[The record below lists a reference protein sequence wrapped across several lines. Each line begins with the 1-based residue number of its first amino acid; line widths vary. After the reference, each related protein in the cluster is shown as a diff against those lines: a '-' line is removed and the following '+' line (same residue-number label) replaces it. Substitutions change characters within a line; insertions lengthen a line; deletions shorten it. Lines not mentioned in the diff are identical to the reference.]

1 MRQKVTWIIP
11 GILVTLLVGLLWA
24 LPTLAAPSGADRGEV
39 EFLDEAGGDSISYA
53 SPFSVNKTVYVQVT
67 DADENAVTKRV
78 GSDAYGPGTGNGL
91 VPVPQVK
98 TGITWLT

>member
-24 LPTLAAPSGADRGEV
+24 LPTLAAPSGADRGEI
-39 EFLDEAGGDSISYA
+39 EFLDEAGGDPVAYA
-53 SPFSVNKTVYVQVT
+53 SPFSDNKTVYVQVT

-78 GSDAYGPGTGNGL
+78 GDNAYSPGKSGL
-91 VPVPQVK
+91 VAPRP
-98 TGITWLT
+98 